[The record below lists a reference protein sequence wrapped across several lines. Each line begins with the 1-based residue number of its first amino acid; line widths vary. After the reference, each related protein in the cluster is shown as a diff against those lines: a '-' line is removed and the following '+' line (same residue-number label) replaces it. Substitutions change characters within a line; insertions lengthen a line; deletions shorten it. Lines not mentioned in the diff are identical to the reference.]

1 MEQQHSKTSLH
12 RQCAPCDGIWSSS
25 ILRQAYTGNVHPVM
39 EYGAAARAT
48 AAESNSSRLT
58 KVQSKGMCI
67 ITAGLKPT
75 PTLVMETTTRLPSL
89 DHRLNKKVVIHSD
102 KIRRLSA
109 HPVSQ
114 HLEEPTK
121 ATTTKIPNKPKRNK
135 ANKQTKKKKTHPD

>member
-1 MEQQHSKTSLH
+1 M
-12 RQCAPCDGIWSSS
+12 D
-25 ILRQAYTGNVHPVM
+25 
-39 EYGAAARAT
+39 T
-48 AAESNSSRLT
+48 A
-58 KVQSKGMCI
+58 
-67 ITAGLKPT
+67 
-75 PTLVMETTTRLPSL
+75 TRLPSL

-135 ANKQTKKKKTHPD
+135 ANKQTNKKKPTQIEENQLQPPCQASCQHPIARPCRMPSKRVSHLLMLMTGDA